1 MVKRSSTRSSTIDEL
16 LSAPGPEP
24 ILQPPSTRETCLL
37 RCEHLDARLFIAVL
51 GRRYPADTVAT
62 PGQRA
67 RVAAQGLPGVPVL
80 SEATALW
87 VHTGLRPPWLAA
99 LDGTGGL
106 PRYPRGSWGP
116 GSPRRSFRSSD
127 LTTIEGVRCCT
138 LARTAVDAA
147 RLAPPATAV
156 TAVLAARRADTPR
169 WEMYLALSHCHGD
182 SSRGTTRARELIE
195 SVWNL
200 G

>member
-80 SEATALW
+80 EIPEILRRSEMVVFAVPDDALGELVTGLAAAGHVRRRRDEGDRRRVLVEHTDTARRDGQRAFQPMSQRLSAALEGFSVAELRAAVRVLEAATA
-87 VHTGLRPPWLAA
+87 A
-99 LDGTGGL
+99 LTD
-106 PRYPRGSWGP
+106 P
-116 GSPRRSFRSSD
+116 
-127 LTTIEGVRCCT
+127 
-138 LARTAVDAA
+138 
-147 RLAPPATAV
+147 
-156 TAVLAARRADTPR
+156 TP
-169 WEMYLALSHCHGD
+169 ED
-182 SSRGTTRARELIE
+182 P
-195 SVWNL
+195 
-200 G
+200 